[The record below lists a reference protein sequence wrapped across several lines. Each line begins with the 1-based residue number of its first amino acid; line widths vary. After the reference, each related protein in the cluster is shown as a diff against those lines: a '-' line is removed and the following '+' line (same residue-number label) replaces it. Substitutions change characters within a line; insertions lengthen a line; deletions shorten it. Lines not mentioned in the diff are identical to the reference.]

1 MLSYVATTEDIT
13 ITVRPIYL
21 DGQSDMIQKKFV
33 FGYFV
38 RIDNQRREPVQLLR
52 RHWFIRESTGSVKEV
67 EGEGVVGRQP
77 VIKPGEAHEYSSFC
91 VLESFEGTME
101 GTYQMQK
108 PDGVLFDVVI
118 PKFVLRAAS
127 N

>member
-1 MLSYVATTEDIT
+1 MQSYAATTEDIT

-21 DGQSDMIQKKFV
+21 DGQSDIIAKKFV

-38 RIDNQRREPVQLLR
+38 RIENKRGEPVQLRR
-52 RHWFIRESTGSVKEV
+52 RHWFIRESTGSMKEV

-77 VIKPGEAHEYSSFC
+77 VIQPGEAHEYSSFC
-91 VLESFEGTME
+91 VLETFEGTME
-101 GTYQMQK
+101 GTYQMEK
-108 PDGVLFDVVI
+108 PDGELFDVVI
-118 PKFVLRAAS
+118 PKFALRAAA